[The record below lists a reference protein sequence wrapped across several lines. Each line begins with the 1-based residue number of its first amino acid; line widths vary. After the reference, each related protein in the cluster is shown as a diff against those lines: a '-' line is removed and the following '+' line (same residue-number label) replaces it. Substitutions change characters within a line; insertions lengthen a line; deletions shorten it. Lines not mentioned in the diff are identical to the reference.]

1 MTAVPCIHH
10 VSLLISDTQRALDFY
25 HGVLGLP
32 LVPDRP
38 EMGFPGAWLRIGEQ
52 QLHLLELPQQ
62 LATETASVHGGRDR
76 HFALAVGDFESLRQ
90 ALEANGIKYTLS
102 RSGRSALFCRDPDGN
117 AVEIVEHK
125 TD

>member
-1 MTAVPCIHH
+1 MPCIHH

-62 LATETASVHGGRDR
+62 LATETASLHGGRDR

-102 RSGRSALFCRDPDGN
+102 RS
-117 AVEIVEHK
+117 
-125 TD
+125 